1 MICAFVLGAIP
12 TVWAD
17 DFDAWILSREKV
29 QTLGHPAE
37 AQLPVG
43 SLQKPFLVRAW
54 ARSHRAEATPRFTCT
69 RTSGCWRPSGHGTLD
84 LRGAIRE
91 SCNTYFRMLARE
103 TPPREIRASSEEAG
117 FSWMGE
123 MTEAE
128 TIGLK
133 GPAGVTV
140 EPERLLASYVDLVRT
155 PWAARED
162 VRGEMLSGLRDA
174 AGDGTAAGLRLWG
187 FMAKTGTVPA
197 LDGALLKTSGFAMVL
212 DDAGFAFLG
221 LLRRGT
227 GREAAIR
234 AGAEIAKLRPG
245 TISRAPAATPRS
257 KPRPIVKA
265 RGLEDPVRVEMLEEL
280 RLAEVRLKNL
290 GSSPV
295 DSSRGYVGPGSVV
308 GTAPGDRFLD
318 GHWEIRAAKPVFVRR
333 VHAALEV
340 GRHEGPLRLIA
351 TMTARDYANGILKA
365 ELGTSPGP
373 LRVQLASAALRYAV
387 RGPRHQDADVCDTTH
402 CAWFVGEGP
411 VPRWLRPDAA
421 RNETEFAKDLTD
433 EEWSRAVREARAE
446 PRGPELW
453 TADCG
458 GDPVSPHFIWGG
470 GDRRVVGCPRHPKGS
485 GRAWRREWPE
495 ADLVAVFGSKP
506 QSIDVTTIDGQ
517 WMLKVK
523 LTPRSGTGSPTTIA
537 LTYDEAHRR
546 LAQRL
551 GWDAMPAPA
560 ARVSRTGGGFAAE
573 GVGFGHRA
581 GLCLGS
587 PAASRQDPKRSDA
600 GTAGR
605 LRDPRRSASRGASA
619 PR

>member
-1 MICAFVLGAIP
+1 
-12 TVWAD
+12 
-17 DFDAWILSREKV
+17 
-29 QTLGHPAE
+29 
-37 AQLPVG
+37 
-43 SLQKPFLVRAW
+43 
-54 ARSHRAEATPRFTCT
+54 
-69 RTSGCWRPSGHGTLD
+69 
-84 LRGAIRE
+84 
-91 SCNTYFRMLARE
+91 MLARE
-103 TPPREIRASSEEAG
+103 TPLLEIRASFEEAG
-117 FSWMGE
+117 FSWIGE
-123 MTEAE
+123 MTDAEA
-128 TIGLK
+128 IGLK
-133 GPAGVTV
+133 GPAGVRV
-140 EPERLLASYVDLVRT
+140 APERLLASYVDLVRT

-162 VRGEMLSGLRDA
+162 ARREILSGLRDA

-197 LDGALLKTSGFAMVL
+197 LDEARLKTSGFAMVL

-234 AGAEIAKLRPG
+234 AGAEISKLRPG
-245 TISRAPAATPRS
+245 TVPRTPAATTPQA
-257 KPRPIVKA
+257 KPRPVVKA
-265 RGLEDPVRVEMLEEL
+265 RGLEDPVRVEMLDEL
-280 RLAEVRLKNL
+280 RLTEVRLKNL

-295 DSSRGYVGPGSVV
+295 DSSRGYVGPGAVV
-308 GTAPGDRFLD
+308 EAAPGDRFSEGD
-318 GHWEIRAAKPVFVRR
+318 WEIRAAKPVFERR
-333 VHAALEV
+333 VHASLEV
-340 GRHEGPLRLIA
+340 GRREGPLGLIA
-351 TMTARDYANGILKA
+351 TMTARNYANGILKA
-365 ELGTSPGP
+365 ELGTSTGP
-373 LRVQLASAALRYAV
+373 RRVELASAVLRYAA
-387 RGPRHQDADVCDTTH
+387 RGPRHAEADVCDSTH

-411 VPRWLRPDAA
+411 VPRWLRPDTA
-421 RNETEFAKDLTD
+421 RNETEMAKDLTD
-433 EEWSRAVREARAE
+433 EEWSRAVGEARAE

-495 ADLVAVFGSKP
+495 ADLIAVFGSRA
-506 QSIDVTTIDGQ
+506 QAIDVTTIHGQ

-560 ARVSRTGGGFAAE
+560 ARVSRTGGGFVAE

-600 GTAGR
+600 GPLARPRDERYFVLWRTAPRAAGKEIIPCNSASSDFRSRASPRSFRPSPRPISIPRPPLKLARIWASRRCPTNVSIVAR
-605 LRDPRRSASRGASA
+605 LSSPRRARCARPSSSSTW
-619 PR
+619 PV